1 MRRLLRA
8 EERDDDERRLPCSI
22 TSADAPDAHVLQE
35 QHGWAFEEYAARVP
49 RLLPALPAVSP
60 LLGAALNS
68 LSSWAAAAA
77 LELKA
82 GAPK

>member
-1 MRRLLRA
+1 
-8 EERDDDERRLPCSI
+8 
-22 TSADAPDAHVLQE
+22 
-35 QHGWAFEEYAARVP
+35 VP
-49 RLLPALPAVSP
+49 RLLPALPAVTP
-60 LLGAALNS
+60 LLAAALNS